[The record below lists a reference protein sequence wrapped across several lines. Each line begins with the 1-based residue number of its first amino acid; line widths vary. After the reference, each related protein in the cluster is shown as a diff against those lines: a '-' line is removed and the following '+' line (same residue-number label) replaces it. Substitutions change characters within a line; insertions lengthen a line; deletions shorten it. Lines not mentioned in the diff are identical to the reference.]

1 MQTYIQYRVCEGLP
15 SMKTLHRSTLDTNP
29 TCFLVAA
36 HSHRAPAVNA
46 DDLLSF
52 LETFG
57 DTPEKFRVLLFM
69 SRHPRT
75 KCTLECLCCTP
86 EDRQL
91 NVTRAVRELTHQGV
105 IVECREEETTF
116 YTLTTDSEKR
126 SSVENLGQLNWDQIR
141 LWNEYRAVELTINQV
156 SS

>member
-1 MQTYIQYRVCEGLP
+1 MQTYIQYRVCEGIP
-15 SMKTLHRSTLDTNP
+15 SMKTLRRSNLDTNP

-36 HSHRAPAVNA
+36 HSQRAAAVNA

-57 DTPEKFRVLLFM
+57 DTPEKLRVLLFM

-75 KCTLECLCCTP
+75 RCTVECLCSTP
-86 EDRQL
+86 EERQL
-91 NVTRAVRELTHQGV
+91 DVKRAVRELTHQGV
-105 IVECREEETTF
+105 IVECHEDETMF
-116 YTLTTDSEKR
+116 YTLTNDSEKR
-126 SSVENLGQLNWDQIR
+126 GSVENLGQLNWDQVR
-141 LWNEYRAVELTINQV
+141 LWNEYRAVELTMDQV